1 MDVIREPLKR
11 GWSNRKK
18 GLVAGGGVLAVVA
31 MFLLLGLGP
40 ALPSVPAGTVLVDTV
55 KRGDMT
61 RKISGPGAL
70 VAVETRLIPSILP
83 EAQVERLL
91 IQPGAVVKP
100 DSVLLRLSNPLV
112 RQQYE
117 ESKLRLEVATAE
129 LQALRNQLND
139 NLLSQESR
147 MAAARSAYAAAKLQA
162 EREGRLAK
170 EQIVS
175 EVQYRKSALME
186 EQLRTQL
193 DLELKRMRSIPQLNA
208 SEVRAKTAQLSMLQR
223 QLDLQKR
230 LVDSLEVKAGIE
242 GVVQEIRVKEG
253 QGVDQGEILALV
265 ARQNK
270 LKAEIRV
277 IESQAREVVLGQK
290 VTIDAGSSSVR
301 GTVSR
306 IDPSVING
314 TVTVEVAFVGEPP
327 KGARANLRVNATIEI
342 DQLKNVLYIGKPAQ
356 ARENAQVKLYKVDDS
371 GVATSTPVRLG
382 RMSTSTAE
390 VVSGLSEGD
399 RIVLSDASNLTNSG
413 QFKLD

>member
-1 MDVIREPLKR
+1 MDVIREPLRR
-11 GWSNRKK
+11 GWSATKK
-18 GLVAGGGVLAVVA
+18 ALAAGGGALAVGA
-31 MFLLLGLGP
+31 MFFLWGLGP
-40 ALPSVPAGTVLVDTV
+40 ALPSVPAATVLVDTV

-61 RKISGPGAL
+61 RKISGPGVL

-83 EAQVERLL
+83 KAQVERLL
-91 IQPGAVVKP
+91 VLPGAVVKP
-100 DSVLLRLSNPLV
+100 DSVLMRLSNPLV
-112 RQQYE
+112 MQHYD
-117 ESKLRLEVATAE
+117 ESRLRVEVATAE
-129 LQALRNQLND
+129 LQALRNRLND
-139 NLLSQESR
+139 NLLNQESR
-147 MAAARSAYAAAKLQA
+147 VAAARSAYAAAKLQA
-162 EREGRLAK
+162 EREGMLIK
-170 EQIVS
+170 DQIIS
-175 EVQYRKSALME
+175 EVKYRKSVLME

-193 DLELKRMRSIPQLNA
+193 ELELKRLRAIPQLNA
-208 SEVRAKTAQLSMLQR
+208 SELRAKAAQLSMLRR

-265 ARQNK
+265 ARQDE

-277 IESQAREVVLGQK
+277 IESQAREVMVGQK
-290 VTIDAGSSSVR
+290 VTIDAGSGSVQ

-342 DQLKNVLYIGKPAQ
+342 DQLKDVLYIGKPAQ

-371 GVATSTPVRLG
+371 GVATLTPVRLG
-382 RMSTSTAE
+382 RMSASTVE

-399 RIVLSDASNLTNSG
+399 RVVLSDASNLSESD
-413 QFKLD
+413 QFRLD

>member
-18 GLVAGGGVLAVVA
+18 GVVTGGSVLAVVA
-31 MFLLLGLGP
+31 LYLLWGLGP
-40 ALPSVPAGTVLVDTV
+40 ALPSVPAATVLVDTV

-61 RKISGPGAL
+61 RKISGPGVL

-83 EAQVERLL
+83 KAQVDRLL
-91 IQPGAVVKP
+91 ILPGAAVQP
-100 DSVLLRLSNPLV
+100 DSVLLQLSNPLV
-112 RQQYE
+112 SQQFD
-117 ESKLRLEVATAE
+117 ESRLRLDVAAAE

-139 NLLSQESR
+139 NLLNQESQV
-147 MAAARSAYAAAKLQA
+147 AAARSSYAAAKLQA
-162 EREGRLAK
+162 EREGKLTK
-170 EQIVS
+170 EQIIS
-175 EVQYRKSALME
+175 ELQYRKSVLME
-186 EQLRTQL
+186 EQLETQL
-193 DLELKRMRSIPQLNA
+193 GLELKRLHAIPQLNA
-208 SEVRAKTAQLSMLQR
+208 SELKAKTAQLSMLQR

-230 LVDSLEVKAGIE
+230 LVDSMQVKAGIE

-265 ARQNK
+265 ARQDK

-290 VTIDAGSSSVR
+290 VTIDAGSSSVQ

-314 TVTVEVAFVGEPP
+314 TVTVEVAFAGEPP

-356 ARENAQVKLYKVDDS
+356 AQENAQIKLYKVDDS
-371 GVATSTPVRLG
+371 GVATLVPVRLG
-382 RMSTSTAE
+382 RMSASTVE

-399 RIVLSDASNLTNSG
+399 RIVLSDASNLSKSD